1 MNKLTSKEAEH
12 RQQESLVEAARERCR
27 TCGGRGK
34 LPVLKIGPGLEVVDE
49 LPCPDCKEKP

>member
-1 MNKLTSKEAEH
+1 MNPKEAEY